1 MTPHRTHTMT
11 NRKTV
16 SCLHLLLTYITLQ
29 TILLSSFVI
38 IPTPQKYEPT
48 KLIIYQNISYFS
60 VFMLFNNLILKVKFH
75 FQREKRYKIKVR
87 VYCSSSK
94 ELKVGGRV
102 NQFSII
108 GWSRQDQ
115 ALCQESLVIQCYF
128 KNRHGQINNKITN
141 LVNIL
146 IIFLRSQYPYTLGD
160 TPAST
165 PTLTPCSIK
174 WGTFAWKYL
183 E

>member
-1 MTPHRTHTMT
+1 MGGDQNGEKLCCLIDEWPPIEHTQDQSKDSFLSPSVT
-11 NRKTV
+11 D
-16 SCLHLLLTYITLQ
+16 LHNITKN
-29 TILLSSFVI
+29 FVI
-38 IPTPQKYEPT
+38 FLCHYTPQKYELN
-48 KLIIYQNISYFS
+48 KLIIYQNIIYFS

-108 GWSRQDQ
+108 GWSRRDQ
-115 ALCQESLVIQCYF
+115 ALCQESPVIQCYF
-128 KNRHGQINNKITN
+128 KNRHGQINNKVTN

-146 IIFLRSQYPYTLGD
+146 IIFLWSQ
-160 TPAST
+160 
-165 PTLTPCSIK
+165 
-174 WGTFAWKYL
+174 
-183 E
+183 

>member
-1 MTPHRTHTMT
+1 MIPHRTHTMT

-16 SCLHLLLTYITLQ
+16 SCLHLLLTYIVLQ
-29 TILLSSFVI
+29 TIILLSSFVI
-38 IPTPQKYEPT
+38 IPTPQKYEPKNELFT
-48 KLIIYQNISYFS
+48 KILFTLLFLCCLIT
-60 VFMLFNNLILKVKFH
+60 VFMLFLKVKFH

-102 NQFSII
+102 NQLSII

-115 ALCQESLVIQCYF
+115 ALCQESPVIQCYF

-146 IIFLRSQYPYTLGD
+146 IIFLQSQ
-160 TPAST
+160 
-165 PTLTPCSIK
+165 
-174 WGTFAWKYL
+174 
-183 E
+183 

>member
-1 MTPHRTHTMT
+1 MTSHRTHTMT

-16 SCLHLLLTYITLQ
+16 SCLHLLLTYIVLQ

-38 IPTPQKYEPT
+38 IPTSQKYEP
-48 KLIIYQNISYFS
+48 KKWIIYQNIIYCS
-60 VFMLFNNLILKVKFH
+60 VFMLFLKIKFH

-102 NQFSII
+102 NQLSII

-115 ALCQESLVIQCYF
+115 ALCQESPVIQCYF

-146 IIFLRSQYPYTLGD
+146 IIFLRSQ
-160 TPAST
+160 
-165 PTLTPCSIK
+165 
-174 WGTFAWKYL
+174 
-183 E
+183 